1 MKFFARRFLKWV
13 LGYGLMSGPL
23 QAATLLWEAD
33 HHAGGV
39 EVGAQVNSGTNSW
52 WNSSSPMTRFVGDE
66 GQVSVVLE
74 PGHELSNAGG
84 IALGSGFQGSG
95 VFELLVRSEEAITLG
110 LAANRGAFVLVGSSE
125 AAATV
130 LVPGIEAVTY
140 TWLAFTWVPNLVAGP
155 SGPAPF
161 SALSEAQAEEDLMVT
176 VFSLDSD
183 LFVAGA
189 RFTAFAVPEPGR
201 VVLLG
206 VGLVSLGLRR
216 RRFGSGEA
224 GGR

>member
-1 MKFFARRFLKWV
+1 MKFFRRCFLIGL
-13 LGYGLMSGPL
+13 LGFGLMGGSL
-23 QAATLLWEAD
+23 RAATLLWEAD

-52 WNSSSPMTRFVGDE
+52 WNSSSPMTRFVRDE
-66 GQVSVVLE
+66 GQVAVVLE

-84 IALGSGFQGSG
+84 IALGSGFAGSG
-95 VFELLVRSEEAITLG
+95 VFELLVRSDEAITLG
-110 LAANRGAFVLVGSSE
+110 LAANRGAFLLVGSSE

-130 LVPGIEAVTY
+130 LVPGIEVATY
-140 TWLAFTWVPNLVAGP
+140 TWLAFTWVPDWVAGP
-155 SGPAPF
+155 AGAGRF
-161 SALSEAQAEEDLMVT
+161 SALSEAEAEEDLMVT

-201 VVLLG
+201 VGLLG
-206 VGLVSLGLRR
+206 VGLMSLGLRR
-216 RRFGSGEA
+216 RRSGSGEA

>member
-1 MKFFARRFLKWV
+1 MKFFRRCFLIGL
-13 LGYGLMSGPL
+13 LGFGLMGGSL
-23 QAATLLWEAD
+23 RAATLLWEVD

-52 WNSSSPMTRFVGDE
+52 WNSSSPMTRFVMDE
-66 GQVSVVLE
+66 GQVAVVLE
-74 PGHELSNAGG
+74 SGHELSSAGG
-84 IALGSGFQGSG
+84 IALGSGFAGSG
-95 VFELLVRSEEAITLG
+95 VFELLVRWEEAITFG
-110 LAANRGAFVLVGSSE
+110 VAANRGAFLLVGSSE

-140 TWLAFTWVPNLVAGP
+140 TWLALTWVPDWVAG
-155 SGPAPF
+155 SAGAGRF
-161 SALSEAQAEEDLMVT
+161 SALSEAEAEEDLMVT
-176 VFSLDSD
+176 VFSLDGD

-206 VGLVSLGLRR
+206 VGLMSLGLRR
-216 RRFGSGEA
+216 RRYGSGEA

>member
-1 MKFFARRFLKWV
+1 MKFFRRCFLIGL
-13 LGYGLMSGPL
+13 LGFGLMGGSL
-23 QAATLLWEAD
+23 RAATLLWEAD

-52 WNSSSPMTRFVGDE
+52 WNSSSPMTRFVRDE
-66 GQVSVVLE
+66 GQVAVVLE
-74 PGHELSNAGG
+74 AGHELSSAGG
-84 IALGSGFQGSG
+84 IALGSGFAGSG
-95 VFELLVRSEEAITLG
+95 VFELLVRWEEAITFG
-110 LAANRGAFVLVGSSE
+110 VAANRGSFLLVGSSE

-140 TWLAFTWVPNLVAGP
+140 TWLALTWVPDWVAGP
-155 SGPAPF
+155 AGAGRF
-161 SALSEAQAEEDLMVT
+161 SALSEAEAEEDLMVT

-206 VGLVSLGLRR
+206 VGLMSLGLRR
-216 RRFGSGEA
+216 RRSGSGEA

>member
-1 MKFFARRFLKWV
+1 MKFFRCCILIWV
-13 LGYGLMSGPL
+13 FGFGLLCGSL
-23 QAATLLWEAD
+23 RAATMLWEAD

-39 EVGAQVNSGTNSW
+39 VVGAQVNSGTNSW

-66 GQVSVVLE
+66 GQISVLLE
-74 PGHELSNAGG
+74 AGHELSNLGG
-84 IALGSGFQGSG
+84 IALGSGFAGSG

-110 LAANRGAFVLVGSSE
+110 LGANRGAFLLVGSSE

-140 TWLAFTWVPNLVAGP
+140 TWLAFTWVPTLVAGP
-155 SGPAPF
+155 AEAGRF
-161 SALSEAQAEEDLMVT
+161 SALSEAEAEEDLMVT

-201 VVLLG
+201 VGLFG
-206 VGLVSLGLRR
+206 VGLMSLGLRR
-216 RRFGSGEA
+216 RRSGSGEA

>member
-1 MKFFARRFLKWV
+1 MKFFRRCFLIGV
-13 LGYGLMSGPL
+13 LGFGLLGGSL
-23 QAATLLWEAD
+23 RAATLLWEAD

-66 GQVSVVLE
+66 GQVAVVLE

-84 IALGSGFQGSG
+84 IALGSGFAGSG
-95 VFELLVRSEEAITLG
+95 VFELLVRWEEAITLG
-110 LAANRGAFVLVGSSE
+110 LAANRGAFLLVGSSE

-140 TWLAFTWVPNLVAGP
+140 TWLAFTWVPDWVAGP
-155 SGPAPF
+155 AGAGRF

-176 VFSLDSD
+176 VFSLESD

-201 VVLLG
+201 VGLLG
-206 VGLVSLGLRR
+206 AGLMSLGLRR
-216 RRFGSGEA
+216 RRSGSGET

>member
-1 MKFFARRFLKWV
+1 
-13 LGYGLMSGPL
+13 
-23 QAATLLWEAD
+23 
-33 HHAGGV
+33 
-39 EVGAQVNSGTNSW
+39 
-52 WNSSSPMTRFVGDE
+52 MTRFVGDE
-66 GQVSVVLE
+66 GQVAVVLE

-84 IALGSGFQGSG
+84 IALGSGFAGSG
-95 VFELLVRSEEAITLG
+95 VFELLVRSDEAITLG
-110 LAANRGAFVLVGSSE
+110 LAANRGAFLLVGSSE

-130 LVPGIEAVTY
+130 LVPGIEVATY
-140 TWLAFTWVPNLVAGP
+140 TWLAFTWVPDWVAGP
-155 SGPAPF
+155 PGPAPF

-201 VVLLG
+201 VVLFG
-206 VGLVSLGLRR
+206 VGLMSLGLRR
-216 RRFGSGEA
+216 RRSGSGET

>member
-1 MKFFARRFLKWV
+1 MKFFRRCFLIGL
-13 LGYGLMSGPL
+13 LGFGLMGGSL
-23 QAATLLWEAD
+23 RAATLLWEVD

-52 WNSSSPMTRFVGDE
+52 WNSSSPMTRFVMDE
-66 GQVSVVLE
+66 GQVAVVLE
-74 PGHELSNAGG
+74 SGHELSSAGG
-84 IALGSGFQGSG
+84 IALGSGFAGSG
-95 VFELLVRSEEAITLG
+95 VFELLVRWEEAITFG
-110 LAANRGAFVLVGSSE
+110 VAANRGAFLLVGSSE

-140 TWLAFTWVPNLVAGP
+140 TWLALTWVPDWVAGP
-155 SGPAPF
+155 AGAGPF
-161 SALSEAQAEEDLMVT
+161 SALSEAEAEEDLMVT

-201 VVLLG
+201 VGLLG
-206 VGLVSLGLRR
+206 VGLMSLGLRR
-216 RRFGSGEA
+216 RRSGSGET

>member
-13 LGYGLMSGPL
+13 LGYGLMGGAL

-110 LAANRGAFVLVGSSE
+110 LAANRGAFLLVGSSE

-140 TWLAFTWVPNLVAGP
+140 TWLALTWVPDWVAGP
-155 SGPAPF
+155 AGAGRF
-161 SALSEAQAEEDLMVT
+161 SALSEAEAEEDLMVT
-176 VFSLDSD
+176 VFSLDGD

-206 VGLVSLGLRR
+206 VGLMSLGLRR
-216 RRFGSGEA
+216 RRYGSGEA

>member
-1 MKFFARRFLKWV
+1 MK
-13 LGYGLMSGPL
+13 
-23 QAATLLWEAD
+23 
-33 HHAGGV
+33 
-39 EVGAQVNSGTNSW
+39 
-52 WNSSSPMTRFVGDE
+52 RFVGDE
-66 GQVSVVLE
+66 GQVAVVLE

-84 IALGSGFQGSG
+84 IALGSGFAGSG
-95 VFELLVRSEEAITLG
+95 VFELLVRSDEAITLG
-110 LAANRGAFVLVGSSE
+110 LAANRGAFLLVGSSE

-130 LVPGIEAVTY
+130 LVPGIEVATY
-140 TWLAFTWVPNLVAGP
+140 TWLAFTWVPDWVAGP
-155 SGPAPF
+155 PGPAPF

-201 VVLLG
+201 VGLLG
-206 VGLVSLGLRR
+206 AGLMSLGLRR
-216 RRFGSGEA
+216 RRSGSGET